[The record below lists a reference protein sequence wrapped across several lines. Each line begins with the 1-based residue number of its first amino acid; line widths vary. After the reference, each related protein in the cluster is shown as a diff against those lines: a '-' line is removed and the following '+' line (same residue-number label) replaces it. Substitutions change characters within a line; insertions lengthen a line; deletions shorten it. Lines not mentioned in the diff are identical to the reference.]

1 MQFAALRFER
11 DENLADRT
19 YWYVCPFPVKAGARV
34 LAPVGARDK
43 LQCAVVERAV
53 EADANCAPYDVRLIK
68 QIASPLGARKVVLG
82 SAVCRELGGVLY
94 DEKHYTRLGRAIV
107 GNAEDGC
114 DYGIM
119 YTLSCEQ
126 RPMRELLPAA
136 CGAHGCV
143 LLTGPRAEDVA
154 AVLLSA
160 AGVSPDRV
168 AADAKRGG
176 ADVGELLAEIG
187 ACGSVRAW
195 LYQEGLTPE
204 QCDAVI
210 GRLR

>member
-1 MQFAALRFER
+1 M
-11 DENLADRT
+11 
-19 YWYVCPFPVKAGARV
+19 
-34 LAPVGARDK
+34 
-43 LQCAVVERAV
+43 
-53 EADANCAPYDVRLIK
+53 
-68 QIASPLGARKVVLG
+68 
-82 SAVCRELGGVLY
+82 LY
-94 DEKHYTRLGRAIV
+94 DEKHYTRLGRVIV
-107 GNAEDGC
+107 GNAEDGRG
-114 DYGIM
+114 YGIAHV
-119 YTLSCEQ
+119 LICER
-126 RPMRELLPAA
+126 RPMCELLISL
-136 CGAHGCV
+136 CGAGGGV
-143 LLTGPRAEDVA
+143 LLKGARAEEVA

-168 AADAKRGG
+168 AADARRGG